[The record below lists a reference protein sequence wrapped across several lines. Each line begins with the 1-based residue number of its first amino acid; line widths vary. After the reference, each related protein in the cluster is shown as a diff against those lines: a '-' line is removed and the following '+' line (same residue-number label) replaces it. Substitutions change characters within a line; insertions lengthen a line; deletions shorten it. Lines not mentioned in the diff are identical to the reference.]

1 MTEAKR
7 FAAIAQAGIKAVAQP
22 DPLPHAGHMDPEATT
37 TVHGLNMYG
46 RQTRCI
52 LLCPALEKQRRLRGE
67 IDPALG
73 RRVFARA
80 SGCCRSVLKPSLGEE
95 QVSICRRSA
104 IERERSNNMAG
115 RSMLS
120 HGIAVDPYL
129 NNAGD
134 LIAGQVLRILC
145 WQFNASKHPVIQR
158 CGQQLFTLLLHLRQ
172 ERLRG
177 PFQDAL
183 NATFWRTAAAALPR
197 HQQVRGLDL
206 RWARSRCVWTC
217 PH

>member
-1 MTEAKR
+1 MPDLTEAKR
-7 FAAIAQAGIKAVAQP
+7 FAAITQACIKAVAYP
-22 DPLPHAGHMDPEATT
+22 DPLAHAGYMDPEATSAVLGLN
-37 TVHGLNMYG
+37 VHG
-46 RQTRCI
+46 RQPRRV
-52 LLCPALEKQRRLRGE
+52 LLTPSFEKQRRLVGE
-67 IDPALG
+67 INTTLG
-73 RRVFARA
+73 RRCFPRA
-80 SGCCRSVLKPSLGEE
+80 SGCCRSVLKPSLGQQ

-158 CGQQLFTLLLHLRQ
+158 
-172 ERLRG
+172 
-177 PFQDAL
+177 
-183 NATFWRTAAAALPR
+183 
-197 HQQVRGLDL
+197 
-206 RWARSRCVWTC
+206 
-217 PH
+217 